1 MALLEAP
8 QRMSSRDKRWWS
20 ALAAVIIAS
29 FVVLL
34 WMGQQ
39 INVHKPPIPERVETA
54 QGKVLVTKDQI
65 INGQQVWQSIGGQQI
80 GSVWGHGAY
89 VAPDWTADWLHRE
102 ATQILDK
109 WAQKEGASDYAALGV
124 EKQAAL
130 KARLKSELRTNGYQ
144 DGRIVLSDDR
154 VAAFE
159 ANKKYYAELFANGHE
174 NYAIPKDSIKDEAA
188 AQDMAAFFWW
198 TSWAASTNSPGSEET
213 YTQNW
218 PHEQLIDNV
227 PPTSNI
233 LWSII
238 SFILLL
244 AGIGGLVWYQGWKG
258 EENETPDVTP
268 EKDPLLGFKPTPS
281 QRATLKY
288 FFIVGLLFVLQIAC
302 GIIAAHYGVEGGAL
316 FGIPIDKILPYAVV
330 RTWHTQLGI
339 FWIATAWFATGLY
352 VGPAVGG
359 KEPKFQRLGVNI
371 LFGALLV
378 VVLGSMA
385 GEWASIMGKLG
396 YGNPINFWLGTQ
408 GYEYVDLGRVF
419 QIGLF
424 IGLALWFILMCA
436 RSHLQCERPKPCPA
450 RSCQPRRLLSPL
462 ERNVL

>member
-102 ATQILDK
+102 ATQILDT

-159 ANKKYYAELFANGHE
+159 ANKNTMQSSLQTDTKTMPSQR
-174 NYAIPKDSIKDEAA
+174 IPSRMK
-188 AQDMAAFFWW
+188 
-198 TSWAASTNSPGSEET
+198 P
-213 YTQNW
+213 
-218 PHEQLIDNV
+218 QLK
-227 PPTSNI
+227 TWLRS
-233 LWSII
+233 S
-238 SFILLL
+238 
-244 AGIGGLVWYQGWKG
+244 GGLVGQHLPTRLEAK
-258 EENETPDVTP
+258 
-268 EKDPLLGFKPTPS
+268 KPTP
-281 QRATLKY
+281 
-288 FFIVGLLFVLQIAC
+288 
-302 GIIAAHYGVEGGAL
+302 
-316 FGIPIDKILPYAVV
+316 
-330 RTWHTQLGI
+330 RT
-339 FWIATAWFATGLY
+339 
-352 VGPAVGG
+352 
-359 KEPKFQRLGVNI
+359 
-371 LFGALLV
+371 
-378 VVLGSMA
+378 
-385 GEWASIMGKLG
+385 
-396 YGNPINFWLGTQ
+396 
-408 GYEYVDLGRVF
+408 GR
-419 QIGLF
+419 
-424 IGLALWFILMCA
+424 M
-436 RSHLQCERPKPCPA
+436 S
-450 RSCQPRRLLSPL
+450 S
-462 ERNVL
+462 